1 MNNYFLFFRFLM
13 ELYLVFQINLYF
25 VLELFVLLD
34 RLLRTLLY
42 IFDYGFKFVG
52 DTFCLQKF
60 MNKAI
65 F

>member
-52 DTFCLQKF
+52 NTFCL
-60 MNKAI
+60 
-65 F
+65 